1 MESQGIFSQEDLE
14 AQAGFADLD
23 GDTTVIHIRSD
34 QTDETRKR
42 LPLTLQSTA
51 HGREISQTVLRMIEI
66 FPGQSCSMMPFDW
79 AETSLPM
86 LTEVTRRLVAMD
98 LLRRH
103 HNGLAGPSDRL
114 FNRPEEIANQKE
126 HQALYDLRKLMENVS
141 EGISE
146 EIANQKELFKRPE
159 ETANQK
165 KHQAL
170 HGLRK
175 LMEWLGFG
183 LEFFCLAAGGLV
195 ALSRIACLRVLD
207 AVATLEKLINLDSS
221 DDPKAYDLDH
231 SAFSA
236 VQVHLA
242 TAFFERLSQV
252 ISEPE
257 RQNEAFHLV
266 AHVIMNEDTERS
278 VMPLAPRLARLPEAQ
293 SRGQDRRPP
302 PVSLL
307 VYKDS
312 SKTEGAGY
320 RFWGPTLV
328 YMRHFEEVFGG
339 DVLDGLCSMLA
350 AD

>member
-114 FNRPEEIANQKE
+114 FNRP
-126 HQALYDLRKLMENVS
+126 
-141 EGISE
+141 E